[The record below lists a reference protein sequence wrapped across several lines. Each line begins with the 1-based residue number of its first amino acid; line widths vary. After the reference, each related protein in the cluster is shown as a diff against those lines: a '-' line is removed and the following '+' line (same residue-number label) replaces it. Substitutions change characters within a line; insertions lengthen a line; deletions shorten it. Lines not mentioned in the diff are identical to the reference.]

1 MVELGENYSAFET
14 IREWFSFCF
23 LKQKVINKIL
33 KKNNFKQKLYNGNR
47 KEKITENVKP
57 N

>member
-57 N
+57 T